1 MNMQFLLLD
10 FEWLLINLLLE
21 SILPMIV
28 LKAVKFESFF
38 FSFNKGG
45 LENLEVDRGERA
57 KGVRQTPLTSSSLQ
71 FLKTEIGDS

>member
-28 LKAVKFESFF
+28 LKAVKFWIIFS
-38 FSFNKGG
+38 SFNEGG
-45 LENLEVDRGERA
+45 LENLEVDRGER
-57 KGVRQTPLTSSSLQ
+57 VRIKPLWQ
-71 FLKTEIGDS
+71 QVHFNF